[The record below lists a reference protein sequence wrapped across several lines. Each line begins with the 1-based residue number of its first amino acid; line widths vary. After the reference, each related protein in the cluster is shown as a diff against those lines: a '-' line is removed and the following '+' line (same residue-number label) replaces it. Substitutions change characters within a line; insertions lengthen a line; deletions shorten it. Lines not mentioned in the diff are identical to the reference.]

1 MTDGRML
8 YRGAR
13 GRSGK
18 ARDGGVFD
26 KPSRREE

>member
-18 ARDGGVFD
+18 AREGVACGE
-26 KPSRREE
+26 PSRWEE